1 MEIER
6 TDIARMEFYGLTVNS
21 VPDVAGRD
29 ASPTEIRTRAILHLV
44 QQIEQDPEYPT
55 YPPHTQEDYMLDRL
69 YEIDEENGLPY
80 NVDPHDLFMT
90 WISKRRPDTKV
101 IYLGETVSK
110 PFYE

>member
-1 MEIER
+1 ME
-6 TDIARMEFYGLTVNS
+6 TNDFDNMAYYGLTDRQVC
-21 VPDVAGRD
+21 DVAGRD
-29 ASPTEIRTRAILHLV
+29 ASPTEIRMRLLDNLL
-44 QQIEQDPEYPT
+44 QQIENDPEYPK
-55 YPPHTQEDYMLDRL
+55 YPPHAQEDYMLDRL

-101 IYLGETVSK
+101 IHLGETVSK